1 MVKNSME
8 FSLTTPALL
17 FPAISL
23 LLLAYTNR
31 FLALATL
38 IRQLH
43 QDYEKGK
50 EERVLEQIRN
60 IRRRLELIRVM
71 QACGVL
77 SLLVC
82 TVCMFFA
89 FAGWPGTAAGL
100 FSASLALM
108 CASLACSVWEIQI
121 STGALQILLGDLEE
135 KGRKS

>member
-1 MVKNSME
+1 ME

-31 FLALATL
+31 FLALAAL

-43 QDYEKGK
+43 RDYLQGREAG
-50 EERVLEQIRN
+50 VLEQIHN
-60 IRRRLELIRVM
+60 VSRRLELIRVM

-89 FAGWPGTAAGL
+89 FAGWLRVAAGL
-100 FSASLALM
+100 FGASLVLM
-108 CASLACSVWEIQI
+108 GASLACSVWEIQI
-121 STGALQILLGDLEE
+121 STGALKILLRNLEAR
-135 KGRKS
+135 GRGSD

>member
-1 MVKNSME
+1 ME

-43 QDYEKGK
+43 RDYLQGK
-50 EERVLEQIRN
+50 EDGVLEQIRN
-60 IRRRLELIRVM
+60 VSRRLELIRVM

-77 SLLVC
+77 SLLLC

-89 FAGWPGTAAGL
+89 FAGWTRAAAGL
-100 FSASLALM
+100 FGASLVLM
-108 CASLACSVWEIQI
+108 CASLACSVWEIHI
-121 STGALQILLGDLEE
+121 STGALKILLRDLEE
-135 KGRKS
+135 KGRRS